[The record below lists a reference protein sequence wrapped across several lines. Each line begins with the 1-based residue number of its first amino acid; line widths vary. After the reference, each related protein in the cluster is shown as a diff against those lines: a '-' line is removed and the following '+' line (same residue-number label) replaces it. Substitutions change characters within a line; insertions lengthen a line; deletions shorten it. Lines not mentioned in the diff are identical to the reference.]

1 MSEVMKQKNYSLEHI
16 TMKQVLFIIAYT
28 IGLIWIILH
37 MNQVAECIRIILD
50 LLKPFIY
57 GIVMAF
63 LFHLPLQY
71 FLKKIPDSVGKWKQP
86 LAALLSLVLII
97 GMITFV
103 ISIVVPQVV
112 DSVVS
117 LANAFPG
124 YLDSFQDWMN
134 EMMEYQQV
142 SIEVLHSIE
151 KYAGQIEE
159 TLMTI
164 VKNGLP
170 QIVSMASGFASGIA
184 NFFMAIVIAVYLTVS
199 KKRLQRQLKTILYA
213 FLPKKGYEY
222 ALKIGRLANETFTN
236 FVSGQV
242 MEAIIIGVLC
252 FIGCKIFRFPYA
264 PIVSIIIG
272 CTNFIPIFGAIFGVG
287 VSALLVMFVNP
298 VQGVFFVIFG
308 TALQQIESNLIY
320 PKVVGNTVGLSG
332 LWVLFAISVGGGLFG
347 FKGMIL
353 GLPVFSILYALIRE
367 ETYRRIDLKKCD
379 QKKEM
384 KKIA

>member
-1 MSEVMKQKNYSLEHI
+1 MMKQGNRSLDRI
-16 TMKQVLFIIAYT
+16 TMKQVLFVIAYT

-37 MNQVAECIRIILD
+37 MNQVLECIRIVLD

-57 GIVMAF
+57 GVVMAF

-71 FLKKIPDSVGKWKQP
+71 FLKKLPDSTGKWKQP
-86 LAALLSLVLII
+86 LAVILSLILII
-97 GMITFV
+97 GVITFV

-112 DSVVS
+112 DSIVT

-124 YLDSFQDWMN
+124 YIDSFQDWINAMI
-134 EMMEYQQV
+134 EHQRVPMDILE
-142 SIEVLHSIE
+142 SIEQYAGEIE
-151 KYAGQIEE
+151 KA
-159 TLMTI
+159 LMTV

-170 QIVSMASGFASGIA
+170 QIVSMASGFASGVA

-199 KKRLQRQLKTILYA
+199 KDRLKRQLKTILYA
-213 FLPKKGYEY
+213 FLPKSGYDY
-222 ALKIGRLANETFTN
+222 VLKIGTLANETFTN

-252 FIGCKIFRFPYA
+252 FIGCTIFRFPYA
-264 PIVSIIIG
+264 PIVSVIIG

-287 VSALLVMFVNP
+287 ISALLVAFVNP
-298 VQGVFFVIFG
+298 IQGVFFVVFG
-308 TALQQIESNLIY
+308 TVLQQIESNLIY

-332 LWVLFAISVGGGLFG
+332 LWVLFAISIGGGLFG

-353 GLPVFSILYALIRE
+353 GLPVFSIIYVLIKE
-367 ETYRRIDLKKCD
+367 ETYRRVNLKREK
-379 QKKEM
+379 QEKEM
-384 KKIA
+384 KEA

>member
-1 MSEVMKQKNYSLEHI
+1 MFKHENQTLNRI
-16 TMKQVLFIIAYT
+16 TLKQVLFIIAYT

-37 MNQVAECIRIILD
+37 MNQVIQWIGIILD
-50 LLKPFIY
+50 LVKPFIY
-57 GIVMAF
+57 GIIMAF
-63 LFHLPLQY
+63 LFNLPLQY
-71 FLKKIPDSVGKWKQP
+71 FLKKLPDSVGKWKKII
-86 LAALLSLVLII
+86 AVVLSLLLII
-97 GMITFV
+97 GLITFV
-103 ISIVVPQVV
+103 VSIVVPQVV
-112 DSVVS
+112 DSVVT

-124 YLDSFQDWMN
+124 YIDSFQEWMN
-134 EMMEYQQV
+134 AIIEHQQVPSNLFEMMEQYAG
-142 SIEVLHSIE
+142 EIE
-151 KYAGQIEE
+151 K

-170 QIVSMASGFASGIA
+170 QIVSMASGFASGVA

-199 KKRLQRQLKTILYA
+199 KNRLKRQCKTVLYA
-213 FLPKKGYEY
+213 FLPKYGYTY
-222 ALKIGRLANETFTN
+222 ILKIGKLANETFSN

-252 FIGCKIFRFPYA
+252 FIGCTIFRFPYA

-287 VSALLVMFVNP
+287 ISALLVAFVNP
-298 VQGVFFVIFG
+298 IQGVFFVIFG
-308 TALQQIESNLIY
+308 TVLQQFESNLIY

-353 GLPVFSILYALIRE
+353 GLPIFSILYALIRE
-367 ETYRRIDLKKCD
+367 ETYRRVKI
-379 QKKEM
+379 KKEIE
-384 KKIA
+384 KKKVKVA